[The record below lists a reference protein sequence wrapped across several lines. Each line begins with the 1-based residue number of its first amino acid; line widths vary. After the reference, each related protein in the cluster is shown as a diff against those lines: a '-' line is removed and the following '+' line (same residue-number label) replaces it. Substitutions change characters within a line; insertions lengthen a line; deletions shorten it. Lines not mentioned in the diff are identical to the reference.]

1 MKKTGI
7 GLAVAGL
14 IIALFSLRSQLSSI
28 FLMLKTVSS
37 LKVGNPATIAVIGGA
52 DGPTAVFVAGKIPS
66 STWMFGAAAGVVL
79 LIAGMLLIWRN
90 RK

>member
-7 GLAVAGL
+7 GLALAGL
-14 IIALFSLRSQLSSI
+14 MIVLYSLRSQLLSI
-28 FLMLKTVSS
+28 FLMLKTGIS
-37 LKVGNPATIAVIGGA
+37 LKLGNPTTIAVIGGA

-66 STWMFGAAAGVVL
+66 STWMFGTVAGVAL
-79 LIAGMLLIWRN
+79 LIAGIFLIWRK

>member
-14 IIALFSLRSQLSSI
+14 IIALFSLRSQLSSL
-28 FLMLKTVSS
+28 FLMLKTVIS
-37 LKVGNPATIAVIGGA
+37 LKIGNPAAIAVIGGA

-66 STWMFGAAAGVVL
+66 STWMFGTVAGVVL
-79 LIAGMLLIWRN
+79 LIAGIFLIWRK